1 MDCHDTTRLK
11 GEMMAICKYFL
22 SVACLIYH
30 LISYVTRT
38 GHEFFPDIMKI
49 DVASGLIMPVKA
61 VPKTIDLADPERFI
75 TRTSTSH
82 PPFKVVNPF
91 DIQM

>member
-1 MDCHDTTRLK
+1 
-11 GEMMAICKYFL
+11 
-22 SVACLIYH
+22 
-30 LISYVTRT
+30 
-38 GHEFFPDIMKI
+38 MKI